1 VLSAVLADA
10 ARTLVASPLDG
21 AERAF
26 VSVALASIAPST
38 LVAVFESPSAAEEA
52 ARDIDSLLPL
62 FPASA
67 RPSVLLLPSAADVAG
82 AAPASSSPALARRL
96 EALSTLLANPPK
108 LLLTSVPALREPA
121 PDPDGLSRRTLSV
134 GDALSPEK
142 LSGELLRDRYAFTP
156 EVVAPAQASQRG
168 GIFDFWAPSAPSP
181 VRVEFFGDT
190 VESLR
195 TFDPAT
201 QCSDEKLSSF
211 SFPSAPS
218 ADAFSGEA
226 TDYFP
231 DGSAFLFLSPLSAF
245 HHFSSSLS
253 GADADD
259 PPAAW
264 ARWRRDLARLFRG
277 GRIDAGVPPEGGAED
292 FSWGLADPGGLASF
306 VGRAIP
312 PDAIAREEARFLDS
326 LRERAQKGW
335 KIGLFLPSAEA
346 AERWRAA
353 HPDLAARGVA
363 AFAGILSGGFACPAR
378 KLLLAGESDLYAT
391 RRARP
396 TWRTRRAVATD
407 ETGARLTDWMD
418 LKPGERVV
426 HLDHGIGKYLGL
438 YEIRVGGGTQEALV
452 IEYAEGAKLYVP
464 TTQAHLLSRYVGGG
478 VAPPLHKLGGR
489 RWNGE
494 KASAMRAA
502 GDLAARL
509 LETQARRRAV
519 PGFAFPPA
527 GTWEE
532 EFARSFPYVE
542 TPDQRRAIE
551 DVARDMESARPM
563 DRLVCGDAGYG
574 KTEVAMRAAFKAV
587 CGGKQV
593 AVLAPT
599 TVLAQQHFETFRSR
613 MAAFP
618 VAIDVVSRFRSPAE
632 RAATVAAAAAGKVDI
647 LIGTHRLL
655 SRDVAF
661 KDLGLVIVDEEQ
673 RFGVAAKEHL
683 KNLRE
688 AVDVLTLSA
697 TPIPRTLYLGL
708 MGARDMSLIRTAPRE
723 RLQIETRV
731 APDSDE
737 LVAAAVQREVARGGQ
752 VFFLHNR
759 VQTMGIVE
767 ARLRRILPGIR
778 IGVGHGQME
787 EKALAET
794 MRAFIRGEYDL
805 LLCTT
810 IIGSGVDIPSVN
822 TLLVDRADRFG
833 MADLYQ
839 IRGRVGRSGK
849 QAYAY
854 LLLPRHGGLYG
865 AARERIAALR
875 KHSALG
881 AGYKLALRDLE
892 LRGAGSVLGAAQSGH
907 IASVGFELYCQLIA
921 RSVARLKGEPERP
934 IIEVEARLDFLT
946 ASPEEAE
953 AERAAVIPRDYVE
966 EENQRIAVYRRIAEC
981 AYEREVDSLAAELRD
996 RFGPIPK
1003 ALARL
1008 LEVTKLKIVAAGLGL
1023 RRIETEGN
1031 ILYLKRAGDRY
1042 LMVNGRH
1049 LRLHRHGTDE
1059 RLDEISRKLRALA
1072 HAGSTGARE

>member
-1 VLSAVLADA
+1 ML
-10 ARTLVASPLDG
+10 
-21 AERAF
+21 
-26 VSVALASIAPST
+26 
-38 LVAVFESPSAAEEA
+38 
-52 ARDIDSLLPL
+52 
-62 FPASA
+62 
-67 RPSVLLLPSAADVAG
+67 
-82 AAPASSSPALARRL
+82 
-96 EALSTLLANPPK
+96 
-108 LLLTSVPALREPA
+108 
-121 PDPDGLSRRTLSV
+121 
-134 GDALSPEK
+134 
-142 LSGELLRDRYAFTP
+142 
-156 EVVAPAQASQRG
+156 
-168 GIFDFWAPSAPSP
+168 
-181 VRVEFFGDT
+181 
-190 VESLR
+190 
-195 TFDPAT
+195 
-201 QCSDEKLSSF
+201 
-211 SFPSAPS
+211 
-218 ADAFSGEA
+218 
-226 TDYFP
+226 
-231 DGSAFLFLSPLSAF
+231 
-245 HHFSSSLS
+245 
-253 GADADD
+253 
-259 PPAAW
+259 
-264 ARWRRDLARLFRG
+264 
-277 GRIDAGVPPEGGAED
+277 
-292 FSWGLADPGGLASF
+292 
-306 VGRAIP
+306 
-312 PDAIAREEARFLDS
+312 
-326 LRERAQKGW
+326 
-335 KIGLFLPSAEA
+335 
-346 AERWRAA
+346 
-353 HPDLAARGVA
+353 
-363 AFAGILSGGFACPAR
+363 ILI
-378 KLLLAGESDLYAT
+378 
-391 RRARP
+391 
-396 TWRTRRAVATD
+396 TD
-407 ETGARLTDWMD
+407 ETQEA
-418 LKPGERVV
+418 PGELVV
-426 HLDHGIGKYLGL
+426 HVDHGIGKYLGL
-438 YEIRVGGGTQEALV
+438 YEIHVAGGTQEALV

-478 VAPPLHKLGGR
+478 VAPPLHRLGGR
-489 RWNGE
+489 RWNHE
-494 KASAMRAA
+494 KLSAMRAA

-527 GTWEE
+527 GAWEE

-542 TPDQRRAIE
+542 TPDQRKAIE
-551 DVARDMESARPM
+551 DVARDMESPRPM

-613 MAAFP
+613 MAPFP
-618 VAIDVVSRFRSPAE
+618 VAIDVVSRFRPAGE
-632 RAATVAAAAAGKVDI
+632 RAATLAAAAAGKVDI

-661 KDLGLVIVDEEQ
+661 KDLGLVVVDEEQ

-683 KNLRE
+683 KTLR
-688 AVDVLTLSA
+688 
-697 TPIPRTLYLGL
+697 
-708 MGARDMSLIRTAPRE
+708 
-723 RLQIETRV
+723 

-737 LVAAAVQREVARGGQ
+737 LIVSAVQREVARGGQ

-759 VQTMGIVE
+759 VQTMGLVE

-778 IGVGHGQME
+778 IGTGHGQME

-875 KHSALG
+875 RHSALG

-946 ASPEEAE
+946 ASPEAAE
-953 AERAAVIPRDYVE
+953 AARAAVIPRDYVE

-981 AYEREVDSLAAELRD
+981 AWEREVDALAAELRD

-1003 ALARL
+1003 ELSRL
-1008 LEVTKLKIVAAGLGL
+1008 LEVTKLKILAAGLGV

-1042 LMVNGRH
+1042 VMVNGRH

-1059 RLDEISRKLRALA
+1059 RLEEIGRKLRALA
-1072 HAGSTGARE
+1072 RGRGAEAEG